1 MRADLRAFGLADS
14 VSLEREPWWALIRL
28 ALSSPGCVA
37 MMQMQDVLGLGSEAR
52 MNNPGREGGQW
63 RWQLERGALTPAL
76 ARRLRDA
83 TAGVGPAAWR
93 RLTRAR
99 GALSHVR
106 GGGGPTGDPPYP
118 ARSLIHAELTAVFV
132 AR

>member
-1 MRADLRAFGLADS
+1 MYTGTHDHDTARGWWEGLDRARRDLVRADLRAFGLADS

-63 RWQLERGALTPAL
+63 RWQLERDALTPAL

-83 TAGVGPAAWR
+83 TAESD
-93 RLTRAR
+93 RL
-99 GALSHVR
+99 L
-106 GGGGPTGDPPYP
+106 GGG
-118 ARSLIHAELTAVFV
+118 
-132 AR
+132 